1 MWVGT
6 RRPRWATDAHYR
18 SLAEAGGDVRAAN
31 DRVRLV
37 LGGVVDRITAA
48 VAVRVVGISAVP
60 LTADALMIPAPDAT
74 VAASLAP
81 IGGVLVLASLIRDEH
96 RARSR

>member
-1 MWVGT
+1 MGT
-6 RRPRWATDAHYR
+6 RRPMWATDAHYR
-18 SLAEAGGDVRAAN
+18 SLGEAGGDLRAAN

-48 VAVRVVGISAVP
+48 VAVCVVVISAVP
-60 LTADALMIPAPDAT
+60 LSADALMIPAPDAA

-81 IGGVLVLASLIRDEH
+81 IGGVLVLASRWLWMAPDREV
-96 RARSR
+96 A